1 MNRKSPHEDA
11 VARAEQYRKPHLAR
25 VNLDEIGFREMHR
38 EGLGVSSYYIHFLA
52 SHIKDE
58 MTHPHRYE
66 CVDLIK
72 IPKKSLHNVLQFNR
86 DRCGADPLMPRFS
99 PKIKYVCLT
108 KTHFVHAHKL
118 AKDGTAHHPCLL
130 QPRPK
135 PHTLYNRGEDPIRWH
150 DDDTEGALIIESGP
164 LCAMYSRR
172 MFKDIDAL
180 NAVANEDNWFN
191 NCLQASPNMRGWD
204 HSPSQST
211 SECDSE

>member
-1 MNRKSPHEDA
+1 MTQATLDEA
-11 VARAEQYRKPHLAR
+11 VARAQLYRKPHLAR
-25 VNLDEIGFREMHR
+25 VNLDEIGFWERHR
-38 EGLGVSSYYIHFLA
+38 DGLGVCSIHLQFLA

-58 MTHPHRYE
+58 MTQRRRYE

-72 IPKKSLHNVLQFNR
+72 IPKKSLQNVLQVNR

-150 DDDTEGALIIESGP
+150 DDDTEGAQIIESGP
-164 LCAMYSRR
+164 FCAMYSRR
-172 MFKDIDAL
+172 MFKDIEAAD
-180 NAVANEDNWFN
+180 AVANQDNIARLF
-191 NCLQASPNMRGWD
+191 LSASPSMRGWV